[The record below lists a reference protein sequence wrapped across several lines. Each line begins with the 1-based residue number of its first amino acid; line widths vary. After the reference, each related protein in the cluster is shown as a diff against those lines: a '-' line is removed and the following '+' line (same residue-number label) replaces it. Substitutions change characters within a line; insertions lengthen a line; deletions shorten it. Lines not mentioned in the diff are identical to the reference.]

1 MFNVKDAAFT
11 KLLGAYP
18 QSFDAGAMRP
28 TYLRAWEDLPDAVV
42 SRTVD
47 WFVKNWER
55 CPTLNEFMVQA
66 KSEGASQHRIN
77 RVKNMANCQKCYS
90 GFIEVDVEKDT
101 WKPCDTCLPD
111 TFEQWREGAYEKLW

>member
-28 TYLRAWEDLPDAVV
+28 TYLGAWEDLPDAVV

-47 WFVKNWER
+47 WFVKNWQR
-55 CPTLNEFMVQA
+55 CPTLNEFMAEAQN
-66 KSEGASQHRIN
+66 EQRSQRRIN
-77 RVKNMANCQKCYS
+77 QKQNMANCQKCWV
-90 GFIEVDVEKDT
+90 EVDTSKDT

-111 TFEQWREGAYEKLW
+111 TFEQWREGAYQKSW